1 MNNNRFR
8 ELQLSHVKEQLRAL
22 KEQDLVIKPPY
33 GWIRYIRD
41 ALQMSSKALA
51 KRLAMSPSA
60 VTEIEK
66 AEMTESLSIKK
77 LRKIADELNCDL
89 VYYLLPREDIRSS
102 IEKRAKHIALKRVME
117 ANLHMDIEDQ
127 ALREEF
133 LKEQIEDLTHQ
144 LKYSK
149 KLWDLDE

>member
-1 MNNNRFR
+1 MKNSRFR

-22 KEQDLVIKPPY
+22 KEQDFVVKPPY
-33 GWIRYIRD
+33 GWIHYIRD
-41 ALQMSSKALA
+41 AFQMSSKALA
-51 KRLAMSPSA
+51 KKLSISPSA

-66 AEMTESLSIKK
+66 AEITETLSIKR

-89 VYYLLPREDIRSS
+89 VYYLLPREDIKLS
-102 IEKRAKHIALKRVME
+102 IEKRARHIALKRVME

-133 LKEQIEDLTHQ
+133 LKEQIDDLTHQ